1 MSSNVSISYHHL
13 EYPNEIPFNPSINYP
28 EYKTGDISTTPNH
41 IYSAIRNVLK
51 IQNLDLKNFDTEK
64 WNPLKR
70 YITENDNVL
79 IKPNFVH
86 NINKFDSNLISTLT
100 HPSIIRAV
108 IDYVLL
114 ALNNTGKI
122 IIADAPIQGADFEQI
137 INKLKINDILDC
149 VKKKADTII
158 EVVDLRNEIVLK
170 SSKLGI
176 TKKKMIKGDYSGY
189 SVVDLG
195 NRSELK
201 NLEFEKFRVTNYDKD
216 QMIKFHNEKNH
227 QYVIS
232 NIALNAN
239 TIINIPK
246 LKVHKKAG
254 ITSSLKNLIGVIG
267 SKNCLPHHR
276 IGSIEDG
283 GDEYQYKSRR
293 KRLNSKLCDLIGKTT
308 SPFRLFFLS
317 SLRFILKLSNLIV
330 PYKDKYFFG
339 NWWGNNTIPRT
350 VVDINRIIEY
360 SNRKGEMC
368 DSKQRKI
375 LSIVDGIVI
384 GEKEG
389 PILTT
394 PRKLG
399 AIIVGESRPV
409 VDIVCSNL
417 MGFDYKKI
425 PSINYALRKHKW
437 PLSDNINNYRIILN
451 DEDYSL
457 DDFLE
462 KEFICAVPPI
472 GWQNHIEK
480 VKKSE
485 LK

>member
-1 MSSNVSISYHHL
+1 MSSKVSISYHHL
-13 EYPNEIPFNPSINYP
+13 KYPNEIPFNPSIKYP
-28 EYKTGDISTTPNH
+28 EYKNDDLSSTPNH
-41 IYSAIRNVLK
+41 IYNTIRNVLK
-51 IQNLDLKNFDTEK
+51 FQNLDFKNFDTEK

-70 YITENDNVL
+70 YISENDNVL

-86 NINKFDSNLISTLT
+86 NINRFDPNLLSTIT
-100 HPSIIRAV
+100 HPSVIRV
-108 IDYVLL
+108 IIDYVLL

-137 INKLKINDILDC
+137 IKKQKLNEILDL
-149 VKKKADTII
+149 VKKRTDTIF

-170 SSKLGI
+170 YSKIGI
-176 TKKKMIKGDYSGY
+176 TKKRVIKGDYSGY
-189 SVVDLG
+189 TVVDLG
-195 NRSELK
+195 SRSELN
-201 NLEFEKFRVTNYDKD
+201 NLEFEKFRVTNYNKD

-246 LKVHKKAG
+246 LKVHIKAG
-254 ITSSLKNLIGVIG
+254 ITSSLKNLVGVIG
-267 SKNCLPHHR
+267 SKDCLPHHR
-276 IGSIEDG
+276 IGSIEEG

-293 KRLNSKLCDLIGKTT
+293 KQLNSKLCDLIGKTT
-308 SPFRLFFLS
+308 SSFKLFFLS
-317 SLRFILKLSNLIV
+317 SIRFTIKLSKSLV

-339 NWWGNNTIPRT
+339 SWWGNDTIPRT
-350 VVDINRIIEY
+350 VVDINRIIAY

-384 GEKEG
+384 GENEG
-389 PILTT
+389 PISTT

-399 AIIVGESRPV
+399 AIIIGESRPV

-417 MGFDYKKI
+417 MGYDYKKI
-425 PSINYALRKHKW
+425 PMINYALKNHKW
-437 PLSDNINNYRIILN
+437 PLSENINNYKVILN
-451 DEDYSL
+451 DEEYSL

-462 KEFICAVPPI
+462 KNFICAVPPI
-472 GWQNHIEK
+472 GWQNYIEK
-480 VKKSE
+480 NKSE
-485 LK
+485 F

>member
-1 MSSNVSISYHHL
+1 MSSNVSISYHNL
-13 EYPNEIPFNPSINYP
+13 NYPNELPFNPSIKYP
-28 EYKTGDISTTPNH
+28 EYKNGDISTTPNH
-41 IYSAIRNVLK
+41 IYNAIRNVLK
-51 IQNLDLKNFDTEK
+51 FQNLDFKNFDTEK

-70 YITENDNVL
+70 YITENDTVL
-79 IKPNFVH
+79 IKPNFVY
-86 NINKFDSNLISTLT
+86 NINRFDSSLISTLT

-122 IIADAPIQGADFEQI
+122 SIADAPIQSADFEQI
-137 INKLKINDILDC
+137 IEKLKINEILNC
-149 VKKKADTII
+149 VKKKTDTII

-170 SSKLGI
+170 SSKIGI
-176 TKKKMIKGDYSGY
+176 TKKKMIKGDHSGY
-189 SVVDLG
+189 TVVDLG
-195 NRSELK
+195 SRSELK
-201 NLEFEKFRVTNYDKD
+201 NIEFEKFRVTNYNKD

-232 NIALNAN
+232 NIALNAD

-254 ITSSLKNLIGVIG
+254 ITSSLKNLVGVIG
-267 SKNCLPHHR
+267 SKDCLPHHR
-276 IGSIEDG
+276 IGSIEEG
-283 GDEYQYKSRR
+283 GDEYQYKSHR

-308 SPFRLFFLS
+308 SSFRLFFLS
-317 SLRFILKLSNLIV
+317 SMRFIIKLSKSLV

-339 NWWGNNTIPRT
+339 SWWGNDTIPRT

-360 SNRKGEMC
+360 SNQNGEMC

-384 GEKEG
+384 GENEG
-389 PILTT
+389 PISTT
-394 PRKLG
+394 PRILG

-425 PSINYALRKHKW
+425 PLINYALRKHKW
-437 PLSDNINNYRIILN
+437 PLSGNINNYRIILN
-451 DEDYSL
+451 DEEYSL

-462 KEFICAVPPI
+462 KEFICAVPSI

-480 VKKSE
+480 TKSE
-485 LK
+485 FE

>member
-1 MSSNVSISYHHL
+1 M
-13 EYPNEIPFNPSINYP
+13 
-28 EYKTGDISTTPNH
+28 
-41 IYSAIRNVLK
+41 
-51 IQNLDLKNFDTEK
+51 
-64 WNPLKR
+64 
-70 YITENDNVL
+70 
-79 IKPNFVH
+79 
-86 NINKFDSNLISTLT
+86 
-100 HPSIIRAV
+100 
-108 IDYVLL
+108 

-122 IIADAPIQGADFEQI
+122 IIADAPIQSADFEQI
-137 INKLKINDILDC
+137 ITKLKINEILDC
-149 VKKKADTII
+149 VKKKTDTII

-170 SSKLGI
+170 SSKIGI
-176 TKKKMIKGDYSGY
+176 TKKKTIKGNHSGY

-195 NRSELK
+195 SRSELK

-216 QMIKFHNEKNH
+216 QMIKFHNEINH

-254 ITSSLKNLIGVIG
+254 ITSSLKNLVGVIG
-267 SKNCLPHHR
+267 SKDCLPHHR

-308 SPFRLFFLS
+308 SPFGLFFLS
-317 SLRFILKLSNLIV
+317 SLRFILKLSNSLV

-339 NWWGNNTIPRT
+339 SWWGNDTIPRA

-368 DSKQRKI
+368 NSKQRKI

-389 PILTT
+389 PISTT

-417 MGFDYKKI
+417 MGYNYKKI
-425 PSINYALRKHKW
+425 PMINYALKNHKW
-437 PLSDNINNYRIILN
+437 PLSENINNYRVILN
-451 DEDYSL
+451 LSL
-457 DDFLE
+457 
-462 KEFICAVPPI
+462 I
-472 GWQNHIEK
+472 HI
-480 VKKSE
+480 
-485 LK
+485 